1 MRQRLSAGIALGIAL
16 VGTVLAA
23 LLWWSPEFRGG
34 AFVLLKTVVRVLD
47 VLDLGLATIAAGTVW
62 LYRRLRR
69 GLVRVAPPRAEAHA
83 RFRCG
88 IWRPA
93 VDFIL
98 ADGVDLDSPRLL
110 GPAEID
116 CRETPSTFCLPAEL
130 RPFREAIVEAYSRRA
145 VCRLTD
151 GRIVR
156 LERFSL
162 ARTPGDEYPN
172 WLLDFSP
179 TSYYDF
185 VCTNLALTESMRLA
199 ELPRDALAT
208 LHGFR
213 GALAREVPV
222 DFKSIIGEKRLAN
235 GLTIHLNVVDADHM
249 LLVGRRPRGLSIY
262 PGKLVTSVTGAVAW
276 ADRQGGERPP
286 DPFLAAVREA
296 REEIGVD
303 LRRTD
308 IGFYALG
315 VQADQRHPIL
325 LGEAVLLRRL
335 GDSVR
340 LSKDAWENEV
350 FYQLDLQ
357 DLPLCAAV
365 LTWGVWI
372 PACAV
377 AVCLALLR
385 RHGYRKVEAALRQP
399 RKDLYRR
406 WVATAG
412 KEPRCHDALAR

>member
-1 MRQRLSAGIALGIAL
+1 M
-16 VGTVLAA
+16 
-23 LLWWSPEFRGG
+23 
-34 AFVLLKTVVRVLD
+34 
-47 VLDLGLATIAAGTVW
+47 
-62 LYRRLRR
+62 
-69 GLVRVAPPRAEAHA
+69 PPRAEPNT

-88 IWRPA
+88 DWTPA

-98 ADGVDLDSPRLL
+98 ADGVDLNSPRLL

-116 CRETPSTFCLPAEL
+116 CRETPSTFCFPAEL
-130 RPFREAIVEAYSRRA
+130 RPFREAIVEAYSRGA

-151 GRIVR
+151 GCIVR

-162 ARTPGDEYPN
+162 ARTPGDEHPN

-179 TSYYDF
+179 ASYYDF

-199 ELPRDALAT
+199 ELPRDALAA
-208 LHGFR
+208 LHAFR
-213 GALAREVPV
+213 DSLAREVPM
-222 DFKSIIGEKRLAN
+222 DFQSIIGEKRLVN
-235 GLTIHLNVVDADHM
+235 GVTVHLNVVDVEGV

-276 ADRQGGERPP
+276 GDRQAEDRPP

-303 LRRTD
+303 LRRAD

-325 LGEAVLLRRL
+325 LGEAVLPRRL

-350 FYQLDLQ
+350 FYRLDLQ

-365 LTWGVWI
+365 LTWGDWI
-372 PACAV
+372 PASAV

-385 RHGYRKVEAALRQP
+385 RHGYGKVEAALREP

-406 WVATAG
+406 WLAAAG
-412 KEPRCHDALAR
+412 REPRCQDAQAR